1 MLKIDL
7 EESFQHF
14 EHAPIVEAVIE
25 IRTRVESP
33 WEESALRDQL
43 KAKLPGYPKI
53 FSQSA
58 FRHELKVKGDQPPEQ
73 LFHDLGWKGLRL
85 QSADGRYIAQFNRD
99 GFVFSRLQPY
109 ESWDQFKDEAVR
121 LWNMHAELT
130 KSIEV
135 QRLGVRFINRI
146 TLPVGEVRLEDYLRV
161 PPQPPGELDLQ
172 IMSFFHQDS
181 LLVTGHPYAINIV
194 KTVQPPHGSGSDG
207 GALILDIDVFTTKPF
222 EHRPADIEKHL
233 AEMRWLKNKVFYS
246 SLTKGAL
253 EGLR

>member
-1 MLKIDL
+1 MLKIDV
-7 EESFQHF
+7 EESFQHL

-53 FSQSA
+53 FSQSE
-58 FRHELKVKGDQPPEQ
+58 FRHELKVKGGQPPEQ
-73 LFHDLGWKGLRL
+73 FFHDLGWRGLRL

-121 LWNMHAELT
+121 LWNMHAELA

-181 LLVTGHPYAINIV
+181 LLVAGHPYAINIV

-246 SLTKGAL
+246 SLTKEAL
-253 EGLR
+253 EGLK

>member
-7 EESFQHF
+7 AESFPHL

-25 IRTRVESP
+25 IRTRIESP
-33 WEESALRDQL
+33 WEESALREQL

-53 FSQSA
+53 FSQSE
-58 FRHELKVKGDQPPEQ
+58 FRHEVKVKAGQPPEQ
-73 LFHDLGWKGLRL
+73 LFHDLGWRGLRL

-99 GFVFSRLQPY
+99 GFIFSRLQPY
-109 ESWDQFKDEAVR
+109 ESWDQFKEEAMR
-121 LWNMHAELT
+121 LWKVHAELA
-130 KSIEV
+130 KSLEV

-146 TLPVGEVRLEDYLRV
+146 TLPVGEVRLDDYLKV

-181 LLVTGHPYAINIV
+181 LLVTGYPYAINIV
-194 KTVQPPHGSGSDG
+194 KTVQPPQGSGSDG
-207 GALILDIDVFTTKPF
+207 GGLILDIDVFTTEPF
-222 EHRPADIEKHL
+222 EQRADAIDKRL

-246 SLTKGAL
+246 SLTKEAV
-253 EGLR
+253 EGLK

>member
-1 MLKIDL
+1 MLKIDVA
-7 EESFQHF
+7 ESFQHL

-33 WEESALRDQL
+33 WEESALREQL
-43 KAKLPGYPKI
+43 KAKLPSYPKI
-53 FSQSA
+53 ISQSE
-58 FRHELKVKGDQPPEQ
+58 FRHELKVKAGQPPEQ
-73 LFHDLGWKGLRL
+73 TFHDLGWKGLRL
-85 QSADGRYIAQFNRD
+85 QSADDHYIAQFTRD

-109 ESWDQFKDEAVR
+109 ESWDQFKEEAMR
-121 LWNMHAELT
+121 LWKVHAELA
-130 KSIEV
+130 KSLEV

-146 TLPVGEVRLEDYLRV
+146 TLPVGEVRLDDYLRV

-172 IMSFFHQDS
+172 IMGFFHQDN

-194 KTVQPPHGSGSDG
+194 KTVQPPQESGSDG
-207 GALILDIDVFTTKPF
+207 GGLILDIDVFTTKPF
-222 EHRPADIEKHL
+222 EQRTNAIDKHL

-253 EGLR
+253 ESLK

>member
-1 MLKIDL
+1 MLKIDVA
-7 EESFQHF
+7 ESFQHL

-33 WEESALRDQL
+33 WEESALREQL
-43 KAKLPGYPKI
+43 KAKLPSYPKI
-53 FSQSA
+53 FSQSE
-58 FRHELKVKGDQPPEQ
+58 FQHELKVKAGQPPEQ
-73 LFHDLGWKGLRL
+73 LFHDLGWRGLRL

-109 ESWDQFKDEAVR
+109 ESWDQFKEEAVR
-121 LWNMHAELT
+121 LWNVHAELA
-130 KSIEV
+130 KSLEV

-146 TLPVGEVRLEDYLRV
+146 TLPVGEVRLDDYLRV

-172 IMSFFHQDS
+172 IMSFFHQDI
-181 LLVTGHPYAINIV
+181 LLVGGHPYAINIV
-194 KTVQPPHGSGSDG
+194 KTVQPPQGYGSDG
-207 GALILDIDVFTTKPF
+207 GGLILDIDVSTTKPF
-222 EHRPADIEKHL
+222 EQGTNAIDKHL

-253 EGLR
+253 EGLK